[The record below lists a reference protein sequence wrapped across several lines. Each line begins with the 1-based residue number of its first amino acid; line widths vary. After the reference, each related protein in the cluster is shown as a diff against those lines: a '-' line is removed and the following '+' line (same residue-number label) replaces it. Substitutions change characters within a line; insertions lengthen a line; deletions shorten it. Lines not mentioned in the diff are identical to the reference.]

1 MRYRN
6 HLIALALF
14 AVTAWTVAGQQ
25 PAAKT
30 ATASKTWKQPETP
43 WGDPDLQGVWP
54 STSMIGTPI
63 ERDKKLGTRDVLND
77 EEYAKRLKQQTKGD
91 PSGTLKPEGR
101 VGLAAGWFDSGKAN
115 RQASLVVDPPD
126 GRIPA
131 LTAEAEAREGARKK
145 NWNQK
150 KDSPDTWMDLTT
162 WDRCISLGPLGSVLP
177 LAYDNGQEIVQAPG
191 YVVFRNEM
199 IHEARVIPLDGR
211 PHASPE
217 IKSYMGDSRGH
228 WEGKTLVVETT
239 NFNGNVFVGGEAGG
253 FGDAGA
259 IATDQLRLIERFT
272 RTDQDTIQYEITV
285 NDPQTWTAPWKI
297 AMPLRREASY
307 DRIYE
312 YACHEGN
319 IFMHDALSG
328 ARATEKNA
336 AQGAAQKG
344 VN

>member
-6 HLIALALF
+6 RLIALAVF
-14 AVTAWTVAGQQ
+14 AVTAVTVSAQQ

-30 ATASKTWKQPETP
+30 APASKTWKQPETP

-54 STSMIGTPI
+54 STSMIGTPV

-77 EEYAKRLKQQTKGD
+77 EEYAKRVAQANRGPLAVTG
-91 PSGTLKPEGR
+91 GLKPEGKFNIN
-101 VGLAAGWFDSGKAN
+101 AGWLESGKAN

-131 LTAEAEAREGARKK
+131 LTAEAAAREAARKQH
-145 NWNQK
+145 WNQK
-150 KDSPDTWMDLTT
+150 KDAPDTWMDLTT
-162 WDRCISLGPLGSVLP
+162 WDRCLTLGPLGSVLP

-217 IKSYMGDSRGH
+217 VKSWMGDSRGH

-239 NFNGNVFVGGEAGG
+239 NFNGNVFIGGQGGG

-259 IATDQLRLIERFT
+259 VATDQLRLVERFT
-272 RTDQDTIQYEITV
+272 RTDQDTVQYEITV
-285 NDPQTWTAPWKI
+285 SDPQTWTAPWKI
-297 AMPLRREASY
+297 AMPLRREANY
-307 DRIYE
+307 DHIYE

-319 IFMHDALSG
+319 MFMHDVLAG
-328 ARATEKNA
+328 ARAEEKKT
-336 AQGAAQKG
+336 AQPAGQK
-344 VN
+344 